1 MPTALELTREQW
13 QPYIDAVL
21 RRPAPPQPTSAELR
35 KRDRLLSRVC
45 KASAALKTRFGARR
59 VILFGSL
66 TDAAW
71 FTSDADVDLAV
82 EGLPPEV
89 FWQAWRL
96 VEDIIDDRP
105 VDLVE
110 METAKPPLLQAIQQY
125 GIEL

>member
-13 QPYIDAVL
+13 QQYIDAAR
-21 RRPAPPQPTSAELR
+21 RRPAPPRPTPAELR
-35 KRDRLLSRVC
+35 KRDTLLSRVR

-66 TDAAW
+66 TDPAW
-71 FTSDADVDLAV
+71 FTSAADVDLAV
-82 EGLPPEV
+82 EGLSPEV

-110 METAKPPLLQAIQQY
+110 IETAKPSLLQAIQQY

>member
-1 MPTALELTREQW
+1 MPTALELSREQW
-13 QPYIDAVL
+13 QLYIDAAR
-21 RRPAPPQPTSAELR
+21 RRPAPPRPTPVELR
-35 KRDRLLSRVC
+35 KREQLLSRVR

-82 EGLPPEV
+82 EGLLPEL
-89 FWQAWRL
+89 FWQAWGL

-110 METAKPPLLQAIQQY
+110 IETAKPSLLQAIQQY

>member
-13 QPYIDAVL
+13 QPYIDAAR
-21 RRPAPPQPTSAELR
+21 RRPAPPRPTPAEQR
-35 KRDRLLSRVC
+35 KREQLLSRVH

-66 TDAAW
+66 IDAEW
-71 FTSDADVDLAV
+71 FAPDSDVDLAV
-82 EGLPPEV
+82 EGLAPEA

-105 VDLVE
+105 VDLIEV
-110 METAKPPLLQAIQQY
+110 ETAKPSLLQAIQQY
-125 GIEL
+125 GIEM